1 MEPVPTLAPSILLFT
16 LLLLTATVLVEPL
29 LSTRTNTPGSSVIPR
44 HFAFKLTHRDAPHS
58 IIRPPE
64 ADTPDLPHGVPMK
77 DFISYGR
84 ALRARTRKT
93 GAQRIMES
101 VSYLGKPYGDFYVAV
116 KVGTPT
122 QDMIFLVDTGSE
134 LFWTQCSPC
143 KFCMNTGAARFHP
156 DYSSSFTPVPCSSSL
171 CTRVSKM
178 YSGGC
183 LKESCTFKSAYADG
197 SKNAGFISIENFT
210 VGASSYKFMFGC
222 SNSDIEAVLASA
234 PGIMGLN
241 KGPFS
246 FAKQLLQHLAHKK
259 FSYCLPDMFTSP
271 HSSGALLFGKSPK
284 LYSSMMYTPMVPAL
298 GPIAFQS
305 YYVQIL
311 GVSVG
316 NILLKIPETAFQLN
330 QTSGHGGTIIDS
342 GTTFSSFV
350 DAAYLPLTKALW
362 KATEHMEPLSSEP
375 YGDVCFNISI
385 FDSKLPDI
393 PTVTLHFAGGADLEL
408 NSHSTLYAVGMVA
421 GNSTLVCNAFTR
433 STRRFRKNVI
443 GNFQQQSYWIEHDL
457 SKSRIG
463 FAKANCAVE

>member
-241 KGPFS
+241 RGPFS
-246 FAKQLLQHLAHKK
+246 FAKQLLQHLTQKK
-259 FSYCLPDMFTSP
+259 FSYCLPDLFTSS
-271 HSSGALLFGKSPK
+271 HSSGIILFGKSPK
-284 LYSSMMYTPMVPAL
+284 PTSSMMYTPMVPGL
-298 GPIAFQS
+298 EN

-311 GVSVG
+311 GISVG
-316 NILLKIPETAFQLN
+316 NILLNIPETAFQLN
-330 QTSGHGGTIIDS
+330 KTTGQGGAYIDS
-342 GTTFSSFV
+342 GSAFTSFV
-350 DAAYLPLTKALW
+350 DAAYLPLTEALW

-393 PTVTLHFAGGADLEL
+393 PTVTLHFGGGAELEL
-408 NSHSTLYAVGMVA
+408 NSDSILYAVGKVA
-421 GNSTLVCNAFTR
+421 GNSTMVCNAFIR
-433 STRRFRKNVI
+433 STINVI
-443 GNFQQQSYWIEHDL
+443 GNFQQQNYWMEYDL

-463 FAKANCAVE
+463 FAKANCAME